1 MVFPMTSDSD
11 PRDGPASDE
20 RPTAE
25 DETPSLVHGGGV
37 SRFLATFL
45 LSYGFYLALGDPF
58 DPFDLVSGLGVAG
71 AVAVLLSRTLFE
83 EAPRLGRTLPRL
95 ARATLF
101 VPYLLYEVAKANVAV
116 SYVVLHPS
124 LPIDPALV
132 TVEDVPEERIEQ
144 AALANAITLTPG
156 TLTVD
161 VDEGGFVV
169 HTLTEASRTGLLSG
183 SLSRAVAFVFHGRNP

>member
-11 PRDGPASDE
+11 PREGPASDE

-25 DETPSLVHGGGV
+25 DETASLVHGGGV

-71 AVAVLLSRTLFE
+71 AVAVLLSR
-83 EAPRLGRTLPRL
+83 
-95 ARATLF
+95 TLF

-156 TLTVD
+156 TVTVD